1 MACTSFAAAAG
12 EAGGTAAAG
21 TAAGGT
27 VAAGTAAAGTAAAG
41 TAATVGSQVLS
52 AAAAAAAAAVVG
64 SLLAPKPGSPTIPGV
79 TPPTPMAMAPGAK
92 ERAKAEQSILQGMSG
107 MSRASSILTG
117 NGGTLG

>member
-12 EAGGTAAAG
+12 EAGGTATVAGG
-21 TAAGGT
+21 TATVAGGT
-27 VAAGTAAAGTAAAG
+27 VAGGTIAGG
-41 TAATVGSQVLS
+41 TAATVGSQVFT
-52 AAAAAAAAAVVG
+52 AAAAAATAAVVG

-79 TPPTPMAMAPGAK
+79 TPPTPMPMAPGDK